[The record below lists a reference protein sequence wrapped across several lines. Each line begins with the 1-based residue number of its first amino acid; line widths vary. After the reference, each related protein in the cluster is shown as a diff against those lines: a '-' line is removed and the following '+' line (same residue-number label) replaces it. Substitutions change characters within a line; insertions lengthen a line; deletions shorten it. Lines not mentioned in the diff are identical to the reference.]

1 MSDQEISE
9 VTKLLLQVLQRLSV
23 VETEVKGLKD
33 ELQEQ
38 KNSPGGT
45 AKFWQTKSFE
55 WLVKTG
61 CVISTVLVMAAV
73 GMNYFKEYISTLAR

>member
-9 VTKLLLQVLQRLSV
+9 VTKLLLQILQRLSV
-23 VETEVKGLKD
+23 VETEVTSLKE

-38 KNSPGGT
+38 KNSP
-45 AKFWQTKSFE
+45 AIRFWQTKSFE

-61 CVISTVLVMAAV
+61 CVISAVLVMAAV
-73 GMNYFKEYISTLAR
+73 GINYFKEYISAITR